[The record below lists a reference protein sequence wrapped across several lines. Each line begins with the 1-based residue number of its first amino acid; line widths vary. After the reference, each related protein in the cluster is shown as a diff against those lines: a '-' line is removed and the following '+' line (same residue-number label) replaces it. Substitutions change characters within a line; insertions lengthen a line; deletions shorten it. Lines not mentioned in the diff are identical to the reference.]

1 MKPDFRLSGRIIL
14 LSVFIFVISQQAMA
28 QDAIDLSKVISA
40 ADLDYQKPASRSEE
54 GMPVGNGRM
63 GSLVWTSPTSL
74 KFQINRVDVFGNN
87 SASNNFFERNTD
99 YCSGTGF
106 VDIDFVNWGNLFP
119 VWPGEWDASFK
130 LLCRGNFLISS
141 SFKNGKVASLEI
153 FSQSGSECKI
163 LNPWTGKKVTFF
175 RNGKKAESKADN
187 LLIFNTKKNER
198 INIIPIN

>member
-87 SASNNFFERNTD
+87 SASNNFFERNTTR
-99 YCSGTGF
+99 CHHG
-106 VDIDFVNWGNLFP
+106 
-119 VWPGEWDASFK
+119 
-130 LLCRGNFLISS
+130 CRRGI
-141 SFKNGKVASLEI
+141 GA
-153 FSQSGSECKI
+153 
-163 LNPWTGKKVTFF
+163 
-175 RNGKKAESKADN
+175 
-187 LLIFNTKKNER
+187 FNIE
-198 INIIPIN
+198 P